1 MCMIFFKAYDL
12 LIASKDEGSCLQ
24 ATRNLLQVL
33 DQQGYKVSAKKAQI
47 CVSEG
52 TCLGYILK
60 EGKRWLTPAR
70 KQTILDILAPKT
82 QRQI

>member
-1 MCMIFFKAYDL
+1 MCMIFVKAYDL

-47 CVSEG
+47 CVSEA